1 MRLALRILH
10 ENLVALNKAF
20 AILTAIG
27 DILSNLTVER
37 WGNVAQGLTAF
48 HRGIRAS
55 QLASEF
61 YDNLRAVKPRLAL
74 DPHAEDSL
82 SQTIGNGEN
91 GENGVQKQWRN
102 GVQEHREERVRPG

>member
-1 MRLALRILH
+1 MHLALRLLH

-37 WGNVAQGLTAF
+37 WGSVAQGLTAF

-55 QLASEF
+55 
-61 YDNLRAVKPRLAL
+61 
-74 DPHAEDSL
+74 
-82 SQTIGNGEN
+82 
-91 GENGVQKQWRN
+91 
-102 GVQEHREERVRPG
+102 